1 MKKRIFCI
9 IMAACIL
16 LTAAGCQSS
25 GSESSIADT
34 PSQSVS
40 NESTGV
46 ETSSEVSSQDSENH
60 SEEPENTV
68 QQIKVSDMFTA
79 PGRRIWLSV
88 YHGFNTGTPISYDDP
103 VYAVYVVEN
112 GKVMGYNGAQLSL
125 EDFDQMTDDE
135 IIAFAEEEF
144 PNKDICEILF
154 TYAPDATGNSLETE
168 IMEVDTEKG
177 IDTSPYP
184 SLEFR
189 DAIRGFFEPT
199 TILSN
204 QYFGIEFQYNHED
217 LLVTKYDSESPIEII
232 LNEAGDEGIE
242 RK

>member
-1 MKKRIFCI
+1 MKKRIFSI
-9 IMAACIL
+9 IAAACML
-16 LTAAGCQSS
+16 LMTAGCQSG
-25 GSESSIADT
+25 GSESSIAGT

-40 NESTGV
+40 DENTGV
-46 ETSSEVSSQDSENH
+46 ETQPEV

-79 PGRRIWLSV
+79 PGRRIWFKVFHRST
-88 YHGFNTGTPISYDDP
+88 NTSLSYDDS
-103 VYAVYVVEN
+103 VSVIYVVEN
-112 GKVMGYNGAQLSL
+112 GKVTGYNGAQLSL

-204 QYFGIEFQYNHED
+204 QYFGIEFQYNHKN
-217 LLVTKYDSESPIEII
+217 LLVTKYDSEFPIEII

>member
-1 MKKRIFCI
+1 MKKRIFSI
-9 IMAACIL
+9 IAAACML
-16 LTAAGCQSS
+16 LMTAGCQSG
-25 GSESSIADT
+25 GSESSTADT

-40 NESTGV
+40 DENTGV
-46 ETSSEVSSQDSENH
+46 ETQPEV

-79 PGRRIWLSV
+79 PGRRIWFKVFHRST
-88 YHGFNTGTPISYDDP
+88 NTSLSYDDS
-103 VYAVYVVEN
+103 VSVIYVVEN
-112 GKVMGYNGAQLSL
+112 GKVTGYNGAQLSL

-204 QYFGIEFQYNHED
+204 QYFGIEFQYNHKN
-217 LLVTKYDSESPIEII
+217 LLVTKYDSEFPIEII